1 LSDHPYTRREGDLVY
16 AITQDALDGA
26 AGAAAATV
34 EGVVVATHRL
44 LPPRGRGAAV
54 TVAGERVRARLEIA
68 CRYGVALPDAA
79 RRVQEAVA
87 AALERLTGLAVEA
100 VDVEVVAV
108 TRP

>member
-1 LSDHPYTRREGDLVY
+1 MSEHPYTRREGDLVY

-26 AGAAAATV
+26 ASTAAATV
-34 EGVVVATHRL
+34 DGVVVATHRL

-54 TVAGERVRARLEIA
+54 AVSGEAVRARLEIA
-68 CRYGVALPDAA
+68 CRYGVALPDAG

-87 AALERLTGLAVEA
+87 AALASLTGLAVEA